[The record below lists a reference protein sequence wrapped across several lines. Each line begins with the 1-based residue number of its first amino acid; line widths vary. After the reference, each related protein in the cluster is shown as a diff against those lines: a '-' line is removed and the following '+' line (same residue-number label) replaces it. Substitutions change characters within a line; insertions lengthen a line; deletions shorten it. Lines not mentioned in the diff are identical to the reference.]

1 MLKTFLIIIN
11 LHIFACASQIV
22 LVVAEN
28 IHSSKAK
35 LQRYQD
41 NQKVASPI
49 DVNIGKNGLAHGLG
63 ISTFKTNVKEPDKK
77 EGDKKA
83 PIGVFKLHYLFGYE
97 KQDDNYKMDYMQVD
111 EKYTCI
117 DDAQSKYYN
126 SVLNFVD
133 KDAKSFEYMKRD
145 DDQYKLGIVV
155 GHNDIKKP
163 YAGSCIF
170 MHVQK
175 AQDASTAGC
184 TSMSYKDLKELA
196 TWLDSKKDPILI
208 QVAKEHLNQV
218 KKQYP
223 NLNLEG
229 FK

>member
-1 MLKTFLIIIN
+1 M
-11 LHIFACASQIV
+11 HIFVYAAQIV
-22 LVVAEN
+22 LVVAQN
-28 IHSSKAK
+28 TDTSKAI
-35 LQRYQD
+35 LQRYEN
-41 NQKVASPI
+41 NQKVGNPI

-63 ISTFKTNVKEPDKK
+63 ISSFKINNKESDKI

-97 KQDDNYKMDYMQVD
+97 KKDKNYNMNYIQVD

-117 DDAQSKYYN
+117 DDAQSIYYN

-163 YAGSCIF
+163 NAGSCIF
-170 MHVQK
+170 IHVQK
-175 AQDASTAGC
+175 AVDAPTAGC
-184 TSMSYKDLKELA
+184 TSMSYEDLKELVS
-196 TWLDSKKDPILI
+196 WLDSKKDPILI

-223 NLNLEG
+223 NLEL
-229 FK
+229 